1 MHKVGTF
8 QLPQKWEYKMLMVD
22 KDEFAQAEKFE
33 KLRRTLDE
41 LASASVD
48 DKQRTFTEL
57 EAAGVDVNKLA
68 WMFVEDGMDGGK
80 IARILNELGT
90 DSALDKLAQ
99 KLGVDVEVDKLARTL
114 NGLGAAGWE
123 LVGWERI
130 KEGNTVTVI
139 FKRPVAP
146 AEAG

>member
-1 MHKVGTF
+1 MDELVGDG
-8 QLPQKWEYKMLMVD
+8 M
-22 KDEFAQAEKFE
+22 DEE
-33 KLRRTLDE
+33 KLRRTM
-41 LASASVD
+41 
-48 DKQRTFTEL
+48 DKL
-57 EAAGVDVNKLA
+57 VG
-68 WMFVEDGMDGGK
+68 DGMDEEKLARMLVGGGMDEEK
-80 IARILNELGT
+80 LMCMLNELGT
-90 DSALDKLAQ
+90 DSAVDKLAQ